1 MTIEGATTRHHRE
14 VAIAANLRKLCSLH
28 PSVAEVSRRLGIN
41 RQQLNKYLSGDS
53 FPSLRNLRR
62 ITDFFGVDE
71 FEILLPPAEF
81 AASVLPR
88 SAGAKPQPTAGMA
101 GFLPAP
107 SEGSQMFLAPYCG
120 YYHVYFCTPVWSNHV
135 VRALTRIYQQDGRTA
150 TRSIERIRDGRSGRT
165 AGPVQKFRGIV
176 AQVVDRLCILEYETF
191 VEELLSMTFLY
202 PSHRH
207 ALRYLT
213 GVITSIASGGSR
225 QPFASRIVYEYLG
238 RKIDARAVLGAC
250 GLFPFESESITE
262 EIRSRVGNDI
272 APGEGVLFPRPY

>member
-1 MTIEGATTRHHRE
+1 MTRQRGE
-14 VAIAANLRKLCSLH
+14 VAVGANLRQLCSLH
-28 PSVAEVSRRLGIN
+28 KSVAEVSRKLGIN
-41 RQQLNKYLSGDS
+41 RQQFNKYLSGDAI
-53 FPSLRNLRR
+53 PSLRNLRR

-71 FEILLPPAEF
+71 FEILLPPADF

-88 SAGAKPQPTAGMA
+88 SAAMKASAAAGATS
-101 GFLPAP
+101 FLPAP
-107 SEGSQMFLAPYCG
+107 SEASQTFLAPYCG

-135 VRALTRIYQQDGRTA
+135 VRALARIYQQDGRTV
-150 TRSIERIRDGRSGRT
+150 TRSIERIRDGRSGRR

-207 ALRYLT
+207 ALRFLT
-213 GVITSIASGGSR
+213 GVMTGVASGGSR

-238 RKIDARAVLGAC
+238 RKVDGRAALGAC
-250 GLFPFESESITE
+250 GLFAFEDESIAD
-262 EIRSRVGNDI
+262 EIRSRVKNDI
-272 APGEGVLFPRPY
+272 APGEGVLFPRAY